1 MRIFNLK
8 FLEHLT
14 LASIIMTSMSAAAS
28 AQDIQDEALRIGEAE
43 FFVNEII
50 ELVFNQHTNYREI
63 LDCNTIMMEQNNDDG
78 GVNAACVTSSNILW
92 VSTRMTT
99 NNQVGSVYVC
109 PVNQSQSSV
118 ERLIELS
125 FETKPLSNG
134 EIHNLGYTDG
144 WRRNYVHRLAMLNF
158 DGGVLG
164 CWDIARR

>member
-1 MRIFNLK
+1 VIIFKSK
-8 FLEHLT
+8 FLEILT
-14 LASIIMTSMSAAAS
+14 LVSIMMTSMSVAAS
-28 AQDIQDEALRIGEAE
+28 AQDIQDEALRIGETE
-43 FFVNEII
+43 FFVNEILD
-50 ELVFNQHTNYREI
+50 LVFDQRADYREI
-63 LDCNTIMMEQNNDDG
+63 LDCNTVLMEQKNDDG
-78 GVNAACVTSSNILW
+78 GVNAACVTSSNVLW
-92 VSTRMTT
+92 VSTRMTI
-99 NNQVGSVYVC
+99 NNQIGSVYVC

-118 ERLIELS
+118 DRLIELS